1 MSFTIG
7 TFISIFSKIHFVL
20 FFVQAIV
27 SASVLPMS
35 IIIVGIGNADFS
47 AMEVLDADT
56 VALSSGGVR
65 AARDIVQFVP
75 FNKFTKGDPRTAR
88 VRLAREVLAEIP
100 KQFIG
105 YMKTNHIGPQP
116 PLQNVNILP
125 PDPELVQTAI

>member
-1 MSFTIG
+1 MMC
-7 TFISIFSKIHFVL
+7 V
-20 FFVQAIV
+20 FVQAIV
-27 SASVLPMS
+27 SASVLPLS
-35 IIIVGIGNADFS
+35 IIIVGIGRADFT

-56 VALSSGGVR
+56 VALSAGGVR

-75 FNKFTKGDPRTAR
+75 FSKFTVGDPRTAR

-105 YMKTNHIGPQP
+105 YMKANHIGPKP
-116 PLQNVNILP
+116 PQHNVNILP